1 MQLSQEQILILVI
14 LVVFLITFTGVGSYL
29 YGKSCGGPDVVE
41 NYRNTKN
48 SKLSFADYLA
58 FYIYTSSDPKLNRI
72 FDHVFKKYGVRDHKY
87 NKAITSRIQKY
98 KHIFSKR
105 KWSDQ
110 FMLNLNY
117 TGLLDLP
124 HALVQQIEQRNTF

>member
-58 FYIYTSSDPKLNRI
+58 FYIYTSSDPK
-72 FDHVFKKYGVRDHKY
+72 DHKY